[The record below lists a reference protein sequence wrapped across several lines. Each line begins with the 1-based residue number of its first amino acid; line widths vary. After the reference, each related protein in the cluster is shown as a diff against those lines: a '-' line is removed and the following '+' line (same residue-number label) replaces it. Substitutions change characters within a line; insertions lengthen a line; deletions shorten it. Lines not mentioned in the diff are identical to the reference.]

1 MSKLILKTKGKLD
14 SFASPKFEQ
23 RQGEGS
29 FRTWVEINRNAV
41 KKNIATFRKLIGP
54 KTKLWSVVK
63 SNAYGHGLVQF
74 SQLAERANA
83 SPVRNHAH
91 AQTRPGGTLGSAIS
105 NGVDGFCVDSFVEAL
120 RLRKEGIKKSILV
133 LGPTLAELAKDATA
147 KDITLSV
154 SNFEILKHLAQTK
167 NPPKFHLKLDTGMS
181 RQGFFLED
189 APKVINF
196 LSKTYNLKPNL
207 TGLYTHFASAKDTNY
222 PTYTDRQFEIFQ
234 KAVKLFEKVGY
245 KSLIKHVSATGG
257 TMIDSKYHLDA
268 VRVGIG
274 LYGLWPSKELELQ
287 LGHKIH
293 LKSVLTWKT
302 IISEVKNI
310 PVGQFIGYDLVERVS
325 RPSKIAV
332 LPVGYWHGLPRSLS
346 SVGEV
351 LVNGR
356 RSRILGRVSMDLTV
370 IDVTG
375 IKCRVGDIATLI
387 GRDGEDE
394 IKAFDTA
401 LKAGTSHY
409 EIITRLNPLM
419 EKILTK

>member
-1 MSKLILKTKGKLD
+1 
-14 SFASPKFEQ
+14 
-23 RQGEGS
+23 
-29 FRTWVEINRNAV
+29 
-41 KKNIATFRKLIGP
+41 
-54 KTKLWSVVK
+54 
-63 SNAYGHGLVQF
+63 
-74 SQLAERANA
+74 
-83 SPVRNHAH
+83 
-91 AQTRPGGTLGSAIS
+91 
-105 NGVDGFCVDSFVEAL
+105 
-120 RLRKEGIKKSILV
+120 
-133 LGPTLAELAKDATA
+133 
-147 KDITLSV
+147 
-154 SNFEILKHLAQTK
+154 
-167 NPPKFHLKLDTGMS
+167 
-181 RQGFFLED
+181 
-189 APKVINF
+189 
-196 LSKTYNLKPNL
+196 
-207 TGLYTHFASAKDTNY
+207 
-222 PTYTDRQFEIFQ
+222 
-234 KAVKLFEKVGY
+234 
-245 KSLIKHVSATGG
+245 
-257 TMIDSKYHLDA
+257 MIDSKYHLDA

-332 LPVGYWHGLPRSLS
+332 LPIGYWHGLPRSLS

-356 RSRILGRVSMDLTV
+356 RARILGRVSMDLTV

-387 GRDGEDE
+387 GKDGEDE